1 MKKFTPILLA
11 LASIAVLS
19 FKQSNSS
26 GKSDDVL
33 SKNDIE
39 ILEIIQMVEMEGK
52 RAYLL
57 GKQLDISSVMTKLQL
72 EFFANAARIKEL
84 LEKNMGLNSSSSEFW
99 TQPYFCEAY
108 STRSILTVPAAY

>member
-26 GKSDDVL
+26 EKSDDAL

-39 ILEIIQMVEMEGK
+39 ILEIIQNK
-52 RAYLL
+52 RKLRNSNENKTTVVLHNEEEALL
-57 GKQLDISSVMTKLQL
+57 
-72 EFFANAARIKEL
+72 F
-84 LEKNMGLNSSSSEFW
+84 LNK
-99 TQPYFCEAY
+99 
-108 STRSILTVPAAY
+108 

>member
-26 GKSDDVL
+26 EKSDAAL

-39 ILEIIQMVEMEGK
+39 ILEIIQNK
-52 RAYLL
+52 RKLR
-57 GKQLDISSVMTKLQL
+57 SSNENKTTVVLHNEEEAL
-72 EFFANAARIKEL
+72 RF
-84 LEKNMGLNSSSSEFW
+84 LNK
-99 TQPYFCEAY
+99 
-108 STRSILTVPAAY
+108 

>member
-26 GKSDDVL
+26 EKSDDAL

-39 ILEIIQMVEMEGK
+39 ILEIIQNK
-52 RAYLL
+52 R
-57 GKQLDISSVMTKLQL
+57 KL
-72 EFFANAARIKEL
+72 R
-84 LEKNMGLNSSSSEFW
+84 NSSENK
-99 TQPYFCEAY
+99 TNVVLQDHEA
-108 STRSILTVPAAY
+108 LLFLNK

>member
-19 FKQSNSS
+19 FKQSNNS

-39 ILEIIQMVEMEGK
+39 ILEIIQNK
-52 RAYLL
+52 RKLRNSNENKTTVVLHNEEEALL
-57 GKQLDISSVMTKLQL
+57 
-72 EFFANAARIKEL
+72 F
-84 LEKNMGLNSSSSEFW
+84 LNK
-99 TQPYFCEAY
+99 
-108 STRSILTVPAAY
+108 

>member
-26 GKSDDVL
+26 EKSDAAL

-39 ILEIIQMVEMEGK
+39 ILEIIQNK
-52 RAYLL
+52 R
-57 GKQLDISSVMTKLQL
+57 KL
-72 EFFANAARIKEL
+72 R
-84 LEKNMGLNSSSSEFW
+84 NSNENK
-99 TQPYFCEAY
+99 TTVVLHNEEEAL
-108 STRSILTVPAAY
+108 RFLKK

>member
-26 GKSDDVL
+26 EKSDAAL

-39 ILEIIQMVEMEGK
+39 ILEIIQNN
-52 RAYLL
+52 R
-57 GKQLDISSVMTKLQL
+57 KLRNSNENKTNVVL
-72 EFFANAARIKEL
+72 HSEEEALRILK
-84 LEKNMGLNSSSSEFW
+84 K
-99 TQPYFCEAY
+99 
-108 STRSILTVPAAY
+108 

>member
-39 ILEIIQMVEMEGK
+39 IL
-52 RAYLL
+52 R
-57 GKQLDISSVMTKLQL
+57 
-72 EFFANAARIKEL
+72 
-84 LEKNMGLNSSSSEFW
+84 NSSENK
-99 TQPYFCEAY
+99 TNVVLQDQEA
-108 STRSILTVPAAY
+108 LLFLNK

>member
-26 GKSDDVL
+26 GKSDDAL

-39 ILEIIQMVEMEGK
+39 ILEIIQNK
-52 RAYLL
+52 R
-57 GKQLDISSVMTKLQL
+57 KL
-72 EFFANAARIKEL
+72 R
-84 LEKNMGLNSSSSEFW
+84 NSSENK
-99 TQPYFCEAY
+99 TNVVLQDHEA
-108 STRSILTVPAAY
+108 LLFLNK

>member
-19 FKQSNSS
+19 FKQSNNS

-39 ILEIIQMVEMEGK
+39 ILEIIQNK
-52 RAYLL
+52 R
-57 GKQLDISSVMTKLQL
+57 KL
-72 EFFANAARIKEL
+72 R
-84 LEKNMGLNSSSSEFW
+84 NSSENK
-99 TQPYFCEAY
+99 TNVVLQDHEAL
-108 STRSILTVPAAY
+108 RFLNK

>member
-26 GKSDDVL
+26 EKSDAAL

-39 ILEIIQMVEMEGK
+39 ILEIIQNK
-52 RAYLL
+52 RKLRNSNENQHIAKKYYN
-57 GKQLDISSVMTKLQL
+57 QLKISKISV
-72 EFFANAARIKEL
+72 
-84 LEKNMGLNSSSSEFW
+84 
-99 TQPYFCEAY
+99 
-108 STRSILTVPAAY
+108 

>member
-26 GKSDDVL
+26 EKSDAAL

-39 ILEIIQMVEMEGK
+39 ILEIIQNK
-52 RAYLL
+52 R
-57 GKQLDISSVMTKLQL
+57 KLRNSNENKTTVVL
-72 EFFANAARIKEL
+72 HNDEEALRF
-84 LEKNMGLNSSSSEFW
+84 LNK
-99 TQPYFCEAY
+99 
-108 STRSILTVPAAY
+108 

>member
-33 SKNDIE
+33 SK
-39 ILEIIQMVEMEGK
+39 
-52 RAYLL
+52 
-57 GKQLDISSVMTKLQL
+57 MTLKFQKLY
-72 EFFANAARIKEL
+72 RIKE
-84 LEKNMGLNSSSSEFW
+84 N
-99 TQPYFCEAY
+99 
-108 STRSILTVPAAY
+108 

>member
-19 FKQSNSS
+19 FKQSNNS

-39 ILEIIQMVEMEGK
+39 ILEIIQNK
-52 RAYLL
+52 R
-57 GKQLDISSVMTKLQL
+57 KLRNSNENKTTVVL
-72 EFFANAARIKEL
+72 HNEEESLRF
-84 LEKNMGLNSSSSEFW
+84 LNK
-99 TQPYFCEAY
+99 
-108 STRSILTVPAAY
+108 

>member
-33 SKNDIE
+33 NKNDIE
-39 ILEIIQMVEMEGK
+39 ILEIIQNK
-52 RAYLL
+52 R
-57 GKQLDISSVMTKLQL
+57 KLRNSNENKTTVVL
-72 EFFANAARIKEL
+72 HNEEEALRF
-84 LEKNMGLNSSSSEFW
+84 LNK
-99 TQPYFCEAY
+99 
-108 STRSILTVPAAY
+108 

>member
-26 GKSDDVL
+26 EKSDDAL

-39 ILEIIQMVEMEGK
+39 ILEIIQNN
-52 RAYLL
+52 R
-57 GKQLDISSVMTKLQL
+57 KLRNSNENKTNVVL
-72 EFFANAARIKEL
+72 HSEEEALRILK
-84 LEKNMGLNSSSSEFW
+84 K
-99 TQPYFCEAY
+99 
-108 STRSILTVPAAY
+108 